1 MRLGRA
7 GRSGDIQDRR
17 ASGGFPGGTGGMVGG
32 GAGIIGLLVVLAT
45 QCLGGGGGGNVL
57 GGNPLDVFN
66 QLDPSSGLT
75 PDPGAD
81 ASGALVC
88 GTTASAADIV
98 CAATTDVQDFWTT
111 QFQEAGR
118 EYVRTQTVFFRGQT
132 NTGCGPATAQVGPFY
147 CPTDSLVYIDLDFLD
162 ALQNQLGAQG
172 DFAKAYIIAHEYGHH
187 VQNVLG
193 ISEQVRQ
200 AERSDPSRANEY
212 SIRLELQADCLAGNW
227 TRDAETR
234 GVFILTDADI
244 SNALNAAAAVGDDR
258 IQAGAGGGVNPET
271 WTHGSAADRQR
282 WFQLGYTTGNPD
294 DCNTFA
300 DGAPIESI

>member
-1 MRLGRA
+1 M
-7 GRSGDIQDRR
+7 I
-17 ASGGFPGGTGGMVGG
+17 GG
-32 GAGIIGLLVVLAT
+32 GAGVIGVLVVLAT

-57 GGNPLDVFN
+57 GGNPLDAFN
-66 QLDPSSGLT
+66 ELDPSANLT
-75 PDPGAD
+75 PDAGAD
-81 ASGALVC
+81 AGGAVVC
-88 GTTASAADIV
+88 GTTASAQDIV

-118 EYVRTQTVFFRGQT
+118 DYARTQTVFFRGQT
-132 NTGCGPATAQVGPFY
+132 NTGCGPATSQVGPFY
-147 CPTDSLVYIDLDFLD
+147 CPADSLVYIDLDFLD

-187 VQNVLG
+187 IQNVLG

-200 AERSDPSRANEY
+200 AEQSDPQNANQY

-227 TRDAETR
+227 ARDAEDR
-234 GVFILTDADI
+234 GVFILTDEDI
-244 SNALNAAAAVGDDR
+244 AAALNAAGAVGDDR

-282 WFQLGYTTGNPD
+282 WFTRGFESGNPD

-300 DGAPIESI
+300 EDAPIESI